1 MWRFTILLLILA
13 GFPGISLMSQKP
25 SGNSDPDKPLRVEIP
40 SASVNETY
48 RIIPCGVNGMIMF
61 FRSQEVSGDART
73 KWYFTCYDTNLQQV
87 WVRSVPLFSD
97 LDYRFSLDVADTLA
111 LLFVHSGKAK
121 NPENNYEILRI
132 ALHKGTLVLNT
143 GTLDPGAVVDAF
155 GVQKGLAWL
164 GVNVKGQAGK
174 IVNVGLKKGLSKAFS
189 LGNGSQIA
197 LLWMRPD
204 TAANSVSAV
213 VSRQVTKK
221 NAEYY
226 LVRYDTNGVIK
237 REVLIGLQ
245 SAERTLTQV
254 KVAEGIDGKEM
265 LLGSYA
271 QGITNSAQKSLPVGE
286 STGLF
291 ASPVSGGNQKQIS
304 FYNYLELTNAT
315 SIVGE
320 SDIMNLKKKAL
331 KKNKS
336 LSEFSLDYPVLVHD
350 IFVKNDQCILTAE
363 FFSPQYHT
371 ENFTDF
377 DFYGRPYTNS
387 YSVFDGYRFYNG
399 IVAGFDT
406 DGKLLWD
413 NYIEIRNLVSFEL
426 SPKVMAY
433 PSGKDLVLCYVS
445 DGKIGSKIIQEGN
458 VVEKLDFST
467 IDLLNTD
474 DKLLSESKGAI
485 VQWYGKY
492 FLSYGYQDIKNV
504 ALETNNKRLVFY
516 FSKLRFQK

>member
-1 MWRFTILLLILA
+1 MH
-13 GFPGISLMSQKP
+13 
-25 SGNSDPDKPLRVEIP
+25 E
-40 SASVNETY
+40 
-48 RIIPCGVNGMIMF
+48 
-61 FRSQEVSGDART
+61 
-73 KWYFTCYDTNLQQV
+73 
-87 WVRSVPLFSD
+87 
-97 LDYRFSLDVADTLA
+97 
-111 LLFVHSGKAK
+111 
-121 NPENNYEILRI
+121 
-132 ALHKGTLVLNT
+132 
-143 GTLDPGAVVDAF
+143 
-155 GVQKGLAWL
+155 
-164 GVNVKGQAGK
+164 
-174 IVNVGLKKGLSKAFS
+174 
-189 LGNGSQIA
+189 
-197 LLWMRPD
+197 
-204 TAANSVSAV
+204 
-213 VSRQVTKK
+213 
-221 NAEYY
+221 
-226 LVRYDTNGVIK
+226 
-237 REVLIGLQ
+237 
-245 SAERTLTQV
+245 
-254 KVAEGIDGKEM
+254 
-265 LLGSYA
+265 
-271 QGITNSAQKSLPVGE
+271 
-286 STGLF
+286 
-291 ASPVSGGNQKQIS
+291 
-304 FYNYLELTNAT
+304 
-315 SIVGE
+315 
-320 SDIMNLKKKAL
+320 
-331 KKNKS
+331 
-336 LSEFSLDYPVLVHD
+336 

-363 FFSPQYHT
+363 IFSPQYHT